1 MVLSGESLAVKLGN
15 IINQD
20 WDLKVALYLMNL
32 RNKLNDVNFIQ
43 FSLLEQFII
52 LQAPEP
58 RKTQMFKASVFGT
71 ASVLFGRKLTI
82 QFQ

>member
-1 MVLSGESLAVKLGN
+1 
-15 IINQD
+15 
-20 WDLKVALYLMNL
+20 MNL
-32 RNKLNDVNFIQ
+32 RNKLNDVNSIL
-43 FSLLEQFII
+43 FSLLEQVII

-58 RKTQMFKASVFGT
+58 RKRQMFKASIFGI